1 MSGTITRRLLPLL
14 LFAAAAPA
22 FGQNAD
28 WRPVGAPT
36 GQLSSVRDLQS
47 LAADFPD
54 SASVQLRLLNA
65 LADAGDTDSAG
76 RLAVQLAARGYAF
89 GPESEQAIAG
99 MLDPDFAELFRTAT
113 EAARRPVER
122 SRVIGTIPAEA
133 LLVES
138 VARDPKTGWLYA
150 TTVVSRDLWV
160 KRGDTPWEPI
170 AIDGAGSLSGIAWDV
185 NSGLF
190 WIASGNFEQTPGGK
204 AQSALLGFDPKT
216 GTVER
221 RLYANG
227 SSALG
232 DVAVGIDG
240 TVYVSDPEQ
249 GIIHYAPPRGS
260 ALRALVGPGVF
271 RSPQGMV
278 AIPYTDLLIV
288 SDYRYGL
295 AVLDTENG
303 RVRRI
308 TGGGGYFL
316 DGIDALQ
323 LDGKSLLA
331 VQNGHNPKRILR
343 IDMNRDWLGIARIAV
358 LESGVSGWTEPVG
371 GTLDKDDFLYVGTGQ
386 WDRFGEGGAV
396 LEGANPG
403 PTEIRSLPLGE

>member
-1 MSGTITRRLLPLL
+1 MRRLLPLL

-22 FGQNAD
+22 IAQNSD
-28 WRPVGAPT
+28 WRPVGAAT
-36 GQLSSVRDLQS
+36 GQLASVEELQA

-65 LADAGDTDSAG
+65 LADAGDTERAG
-76 RLAVQLAARGYAF
+76 RMAVQLAARGYAF
-89 GPESEQAIAG
+89 SPESETVIAG
-99 MLDPDFAELFRTAT
+99 LLDPDFAELFGTAT
-113 EAARRPVER
+113 EANRHPVER
-122 SRVIGTIPAEA
+122 SRVIGTVPAEA
-133 LLVES
+133 LLVEGI
-138 VARDPKTGWLYA
+138 ARDPRTGWLYA
-150 TTVVSRDLWV
+150 TTVVSRALWV
-160 KRGDTPWEPI
+160 KRGETPWE
-170 AIDGAGSLSGIAWDV
+170 AIELEGAGSLSGIAWDV
-185 NSGLF
+185 ASGLL
-190 WIASGNFEQTPGGK
+190 WIASGSFEQTPGDK
-204 AQSALLGFDPKT
+204 AQSAVLGFDPKT
-216 GTVER
+216 GTIER

-227 SSALG
+227 SAALG

-249 GIIHYAPPRGS
+249 GIIHYAPPRAT

-295 AVLDTENG
+295 AALDTENG

-308 TGGGGYFL
+308 AGGGGYFL

-358 LESGVSGWTEPVG
+358 LESGHSGWTEPVG
-371 GTLDKDDFLYVGTGQ
+371 GTIDKDDFLYVGTGQ

-396 LEGANPG
+396 LEGANPQ